1 MTKFEEGKS
10 YKNAFGD
17 QIDVMKVTPKTVV
30 VYNHHAGSTYRKKV
44 WHGYNNVEAIGSGA
58 GIVRAD
64 AEI

>member
-17 QIDVMKVTPKTVV
+17 QIDVLRVTPKTVV
-30 VYNHHAGSTYRKKV
+30 VYNHHAQSSYRKMV
-44 WHGYNNVEAIGSGA
+44 EIIDGNVQAIGDGI

-64 AEI
+64 IVA

>member
-1 MTKFEEGKS
+1 MIKFEEGKS

-17 QIDVMKVTPKTVV
+17 KIKVLKVTPKTVV
-30 VYNHHAGSTYRKKV
+30 VYNHKTQSSYRKKV
-44 WHGYNNVEAIGSGA
+44 WHGYNVQAIGSGA